1 MSLVDIH
8 ARLGNTALYYAIILA
23 LWGLWRVIRKQGVDS
38 NYWGALLI
46 GEILIILQG
55 ALGTYLWLI
64 GGRPE
69 RGIHILYGIVAA
81 IIIPGI
87 YAYTKGNQDRRVML
101 IYGVALLAM
110 VGIII
115 RSIMTAG

>member
-55 ALGTYLWLI
+55 ALGAYLWLS
-64 GGRPE
+64 GARPGRS
-69 RGIHILYGIVAA
+69 IHILYGIVAA
-81 IIIPGI
+81 ITIPAI

-101 IYGVALLAM
+101 IYGVALLAV

-115 RSIMTAG
+115 RAIMTAG

>member
-1 MSLVDIH
+1 MSLVEVH
-8 ARLGNTALYYAIILA
+8 ARLGNTALYYIGILA
-23 LWGLWRVIRKQGVDS
+23 LWGLWRIIRKQGVGS

-55 ALGTYLWLI
+55 VLGAYLWL
-64 GGRPE
+64 GGARPG
-69 RGIHILYGIVAA
+69 RGIHILYGVVAA

-87 YAYTKGNQDRRVML
+87 YAYTKGDQDQRVML
-101 IYGVALLAM
+101 VYAFSLLAM

-115 RSIMTAG
+115 RAIMTAG